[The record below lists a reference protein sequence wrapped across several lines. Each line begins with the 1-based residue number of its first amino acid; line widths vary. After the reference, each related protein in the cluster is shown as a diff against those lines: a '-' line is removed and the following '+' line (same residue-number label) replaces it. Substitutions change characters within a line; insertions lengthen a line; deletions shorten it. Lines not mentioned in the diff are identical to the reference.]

1 MSNKTNPLPESG
13 ASPLSSI
20 MPAPH
25 VSESTNDSQLA
36 DNVPD
41 NNPNKTMLPVTVQ
54 EKLAYYRRMIEM
66 LDNSGTCPDSPQ
78 TVVAMDVASS
88 PSLTDSVGN
97 LIIDEAPLPT
107 TAVEAELQSA
117 SAMAIDTADNTIH
130 NAPEATNLTTTTTTA
145 AQSTGAPSKAFK
157 PPQIVVQMRQQQ
169 QQQQEQQLQQH
180 LQTNP
185 AHHVL
190 NDIDYLINK
199 LNNHSPPITD
209 FSIKLGGPGTVRIL
223 PKTSDVYR
231 AIIHVL
237 KLDNT
242 LKYNTYQLREDR
254 SFRVVVHGIHSSTD
268 PQRIRNELTQLG
280 YAVNVAN
287 TVSASSESTL
297 NPRSRLEQINKLQL
311 EHKQRQLLQFGTSL
325 DREDIVR
332 LQQQQLDSLC
342 PNVAPLQQRQ
352 QRQQQQQQQ
361 QQQQP
366 RSENIEQ
373 MQVDDVV
380 ERQHEQQQQQ
390 QQQSITAAAAA
401 AADEQGRH
409 VALLTEL
416 LIKQQTRSDEM
427 MGHIAK
433 MQQQIAGFI
442 RHSGDTTDS
451 ATPSQ

>member
-1 MSNKTNPLPESG
+1 
-13 ASPLSSI
+13 
-20 MPAPH
+20 
-25 VSESTNDSQLA
+25 
-36 DNVPD
+36 
-41 NNPNKTMLPVTVQ
+41 
-54 EKLAYYRRMIEM
+54 
-66 LDNSGTCPDSPQ
+66 
-78 TVVAMDVASS
+78 
-88 PSLTDSVGN
+88 
-97 LIIDEAPLPT
+97 
-107 TAVEAELQSA
+107 
-117 SAMAIDTADNTIH
+117 
-130 NAPEATNLTTTTTTA
+130 
-145 AQSTGAPSKAFK
+145 
-157 PPQIVVQMRQQQ
+157 
-169 QQQQEQQLQQH
+169 
-180 LQTNP
+180 
-185 AHHVL
+185 
-190 NDIDYLINK
+190 
-199 LNNHSPPITD
+199 
-209 FSIKLGGPGTVRIL
+209 
-223 PKTSDVYR
+223 
-231 AIIHVL
+231 
-237 KLDNT
+237 
-242 LKYNTYQLREDR
+242 
-254 SFRVVVHGIHSSTD
+254 
-268 PQRIRNELTQLG
+268 
-280 YAVNVAN
+280 
-287 TVSASSESTL
+287 
-297 NPRSRLEQINKLQL
+297 LEQINKLQL

-401 AADEQGRH
+401 DEQGRH